1 MSRIVVA
8 VLFAMSAVFI
18 SGTSAFS
25 DSVTGCDGKKYDLP
39 KPKSNAE
46 CMANGVILK
55 CSVDQS
61 KQYCS
66 QHYPK

>member
-1 MSRIVVA
+1 MTRIVAA
-8 VLFAMSAVFI
+8 VLFVMSAAFF
-18 SGTSAFS
+18 SATSAFS